1 MTRITSLK
9 NSFNTWENRK
19 RSRAKGITFLVI
31 SLVLLA
37 ALIWAG
43 QFGWR
48 LWQGARPA
56 ILPPAQD
63 IVVKLAT
70 KDAQGNAA
78 TEQAV
83 MPLRLPAGFTIS
95 IFAKDLEGPRV
106 LVQDSSG
113 TLLVS
118 LTKAGK
124 VVALP
129 DKEGNGKSEEEVTVV
144 AGLNEPHGLAFQPNN
159 GRRLYVAA
167 TDELVAFDYDSH
179 HRSVSNPKQ
188 IVQLP
193 PKGRHFTRSLLFTPA
208 PQERLLLSVGSS
220 CDVCEEKD
228 WRYGKILQVNLQ
240 NGELK
245 PFASGLRNAVFMAL
259 EPGSRAYLGYGD
271 GPGLSRR

>member
-1 MTRITSLK
+1 MMRTTSLK
-9 NSFNTWENRK
+9 NSSNSWKNRK
-19 RSRAKGITFLVI
+19 RSPARGITFLVI

-70 KDAQGNAA
+70 QDAQGNAA

-129 DKEGNGKSEEEVTVV
+129 DKDGNGKSEEEVTVV
-144 AGLNEPHGLAFQPNN
+144 AGLNNPHGLAFQPNN

-179 HRSVSNPKQ
+179 YRSVNNPKQ
-188 IVQLP
+188 IAQLP

-208 PQERLLLSVGSS
+208 PARTPAARGWFFL
-220 CDVCEEKD
+220 
-228 WRYGKILQVNLQ
+228 
-240 NGELK
+240 
-245 PFASGLRNAVFMAL
+245 
-259 EPGSRAYLGYGD
+259 
-271 GPGLSRR
+271 